1 MRLWCRSMCVCL
13 SNMRKFL
20 CMKSFYRE
28 QKILLVFQI
37 VHLVFLCSPNCSGYA
52 FQCWFSWL
60 CNLSGL
66 LSHLPWMWFRSQSPL
81 DLSCF
86 AISLVFHC
94 YPFIMVVY
102 LVFWILNTLL
112 LELIPQQLPNAL
124 LQLVFFFLVMNW
136 QETIQ
141 GKIVTHTHRS
151 MTGGMKIGIGLDVRT
166 CSCSSPGSIWQT
178 KKRQMNLG
186 PG

>member
-1 MRLWCRSMCVCL
+1 MHLWCRSISVCV

-86 AISLVFHC
+86 AISLVFYC

-102 LVFWILNTLL
+102 LVFWILNALL

-124 LQLVFFFLVMNW
+124 LQLVFYFPCDELTRNNSGENSYPYPQVHDRRNENW
-136 QETIQ
+136 DWL
-141 GKIVTHTHRS
+141 GCK
-151 MTGGMKIGIGLDVRT
+151 
-166 CSCSSPGSIWQT
+166 
-178 KKRQMNLG
+178 NLQLLITR
-186 PG
+186 